1 MARRYQL
8 TVDSQN
14 ITNQSVAS
22 TALSHFITKEKKK
35 KKEKDIKSKKR
46 STYPAFE

>member
-1 MARRYQL
+1 MAQRYQL

-35 KKEKDIKSKKR
+35 KEKDIKSKKR

>member
-35 KKEKDIKSKKR
+35 EKDIKSKKR